1 MTKIIICRKKF
12 MLNFT
17 KTDFEKELCELNPK
31 EMQKKPGCLLSHGRW
46 KMKVLIQCLLLVVSL
61 SGCAFFAI
69 KQELKPQHADVCKR
83 VSADSGNTAVLTTQ
97 DVQKKFKSFDESV
110 ELKHD
115 YLICGKDKSKPPVIL
130 LHEMPGL
137 GAETIDYA
145 KTLAEDFT
153 VYVPLLMGEL
163 YRDSFGSGLW
173 DYLWEKEWEPQ
184 PKLGGSTLITQWLR
198 KFVAEIA
205 QSRPQQ
211 NVGIIGN
218 CLTGALPL
226 ALLDNPQ
233 VTRIVL
239 AQPVL
244 PMRTMLGFGGEQ
256 DLAISDSEWELA
268 KQRLNPNPMKYPPI
282 SSLLPAKAYGTRFAL
297 DTIAP
302 IEKYEYLKREL
313 GSGFLCRQITKAE
326 YTVKDDDGKLLFEI
340 PSDAHSSLI
349 HGWQNYPKHPSAI
362 RRQGIKV
369 FLLN

>member
-1 MTKIIICRKKF
+1 MKQIPLSLI
-12 MLNFT
+12 LVY
-17 KTDFEKELCELNPK
+17 
-31 EMQKKPGCLLSHGRW
+31 LLG
-46 KMKVLIQCLLLVVSL
+46 
-61 SGCAFFAI
+61 GCAVSSRP
-69 KQELKPQHADVCKR
+69 ELHDTQKVCAWSKTGPMTLTQQDIQQH
-83 VSADSGNTAVLTTQ
+83 
-97 DVQKKFKSFDESV
+97 FEHFDDAV
-110 ELKHD
+110 ELRHD
-115 YLICGKDKSKPPVIL
+115 YLVCGKEQNTPPVIL

-137 GAETIDYA
+137 ETKTIDYA
-145 KTLAEDFT
+145 VTLAEDFT

-173 DYLWEKEWEPQ
+173 DYLWGKEWEPQ
-184 PKLGGSTLITQWLR
+184 PKLGGSTLLTQWLR

-205 QSRPQQ
+205 NHHPQQ
-211 NVGIIGN
+211 NIGIIGN

-239 AQPVL
+239 AQPTL
-244 PMRTMLGFGGEQ
+244 PMRTHIWLGDKQ

-282 SSLLPAKAYGTRFAL
+282 SSVLPAQAYGTRFAL

-326 YTVKDDDGKLLFEI
+326 YTVKDGDGKLLCEI
-340 PSDAHSSLI
+340 PSKAHSSLI
-349 HGWQNYPKHPSAI
+349 HGWQNCPKHPSEI
-362 RRQGIKV
+362 RRQEIKA
-369 FLLN
+369 FLLNRLPVH

>member
-1 MTKIIICRKKF
+1 
-12 MLNFT
+12 
-17 KTDFEKELCELNPK
+17 
-31 EMQKKPGCLLSHGRW
+31 
-46 KMKVLIQCLLLVVSL
+46 MKALIQCLLLVCLL
-61 SGCAFFAI
+61 SGCAI

-83 VSADSGNTAVLTTQ
+83 VLADSDDTAVLTTQ
-97 DVQKKFKSFDESV
+97 DVQKNFKSFDESV

-115 YLICGKDKSKPPVIL
+115 YLICGKDKNKPPVIL

-137 GAETIDYA
+137 ETKTIDYA
-145 KTLAEDFT
+145 VTLAEYFT

-163 YRDSFGSGLW
+163 YRDSFGSGFL
-173 DYLWEKEWEPQ
+173 DYIWKQEWEPQ
-184 PKLGGSTLITQWLR
+184 PKLGGSTLLTQWLR
-198 KFVAEIA
+198 KFVAKIGK
-205 QSRPQQ
+205 SRPQQ
-211 NVGIIGN
+211 NIGIIGN

-239 AQPVL
+239 AQPTL
-244 PMRTMLGFGGEQ
+244 PMRTHVWLGDKQ
-256 DLAISDSEWELA
+256 DLAISGSEWELA
-268 KQRLNPNPMKYPPI
+268 KQRLNPNPVKYPPI
-282 SSLLPAKAYGTRFAL
+282 RSLLPAKAYGTRFAL

-349 HGWQNYPKHPSAI
+349 HGWQNCPKHPSEK
-362 RRQGIKV
+362 RRQEVKE
-369 FLLN
+369 FLLNIRECKNFRVNRR